1 MRVHAD
7 GESVPTCLKAVRGSP
22 QSGRTAACVDWPDVR
37 IGTGTWSGHSTQS
50 PNQEGQS
57 DMSTHVSLSKAEG
70 VGAYWYP
77 QARREEWLADV
88 IVHVVGIAL
97 ALVGCFLLV
106 VTAANS
112 GSVKLTAA
120 LVVYSAG
127 LLAMLGCSALYNSNT
142 NEKLSKL
149 LERFDLSG
157 IFVMIAAS
165 YTPFMLAKLDG
176 PMAWTVLAAVWIVA
190 LSGVAMNLL
199 ARWNAPRVYIAM
211 YLLLGWAA
219 LSIFDQLMHTLS
231 PLGLGL
237 LAAGGILYTIGVV
250 FHVNKKL
257 PFNSAIWHGF
267 VVAAASCHFAAI
279 YLDIAR
285 AAVV

>member
-1 MRVHAD
+1 
-7 GESVPTCLKAVRGSP
+7 
-22 QSGRTAACVDWPDVR
+22 
-37 IGTGTWSGHSTQS
+37 
-50 PNQEGQS
+50 
-57 DMSTHVSLSKAEG
+57 MSTHVSLSKAEA
-70 VGAYWYP
+70 VEAYWYP

-88 IVHVVGIAL
+88 IVHAVGIVL
-97 ALVGCFLLV
+97 AIAGCTLLII
-106 VTAANS
+106 TAANS

-142 NEKLSKL
+142 NQKLSHL
-149 LERFDLSG
+149 LERFDLSA

-165 YTPFMLAKLDG
+165 YTPFMLATLDG
-176 PMAWTVLAAVWIVA
+176 PMAWTFLALVWTVA
-190 LSGVAMNLL
+190 LAGVAMNLL
-199 ARWNAPRVYIAM
+199 VRWNAPRVYIAM
-211 YLLLGWAA
+211 YLVLGWAV
-219 LSIFDQLMHTLS
+219 LTIMDKLIHTLS

-237 LAAGGILYTIGVV
+237 LAAGGILYTIGVI

-279 YLDIAR
+279 YLDIA
-285 AAVV
+285 AMPIV

>member
-1 MRVHAD
+1 MLMAE
-7 GESVPTCLKAVRGSP
+7 GVPTCLKPYAVRRNRVQLPPVLCGLMLASELF
-22 QSGRTAACVDWPDVR
+22 A
-37 IGTGTWSGHSTQS
+37 WSGHSTTS
-50 PNQEGQS
+50 PKQEGQS
-57 DMSTHVSLSKAEG
+57 DMSTHVSLSNAEA
-70 VGAYWYP
+70 VDAYWYP

-97 ALVGCFLLV
+97 AIAGCTLLI

-142 NEKLSKL
+142 NQKLSKL

-157 IFVMIAAS
+157 IFIMIAAS

-176 PMAWTVLAAVWIVA
+176 VMAWTILAMVWTVA
-190 LSGVAMNLL
+190 LAGVAMNLL
-199 ARWNAPRVYIAM
+199 ARWNAPKVYIGM
-211 YLLLGWAA
+211 YLLLGWAV
-219 LSIFDQLMHTLS
+219 LSILDRLIHSMS
-231 PLGLGL
+231 ALGLAL
-237 LAAGGILYTIGVV
+237 LAAGGILYTIGVI

-267 VVAAASCHFAAI
+267 VIAAASCHFAAI
-279 YLDIAR
+279 YLDIAN
-285 AAVV
+285 AALA

>member
-1 MRVHAD
+1 
-7 GESVPTCLKAVRGSP
+7 
-22 QSGRTAACVDWPDVR
+22 
-37 IGTGTWSGHSTQS
+37 
-50 PNQEGQS
+50 
-57 DMSTHVSLSKAEG
+57 MSTHVSLSKAEA
-70 VGAYWYP
+70 VDSYWYP
-77 QARREEWLADV
+77 QSRREEWLADV
-88 IVHVVGIAL
+88 IVHAVGIVL
-97 ALVGCFLLV
+97 AVIGCVVLVA
-106 VTAANS
+106 TAANS

-120 LVVYSAG
+120 LIVYSAG

-176 PMAWTVLAAVWIVA
+176 PMAWTVLAAVWVVA

-199 ARWNAPRVYIAM
+199 ARWNAPRVYIGM
-211 YLLLGWAA
+211 YLMLGWAV
-219 LSIFDQLMHTLS
+219 LSIIDKLMHTLS

-237 LAAGGILYTIGVV
+237 LAAGGVLYTIGVI

-267 VVAAASCHFAAI
+267 VIAAASCHFAAI
-279 YLDIAR
+279 YLDIANVPL
-285 AAVV
+285 A

>member
-1 MRVHAD
+1 M
-7 GESVPTCLKAVRGSP
+7 
-22 QSGRTAACVDWPDVR
+22 
-37 IGTGTWSGHSTQS
+37 
-50 PNQEGQS
+50 S
-57 DMSTHVSLSKAEG
+57 DSHVSLSKAEA
-70 VGAYWYP
+70 VSAYWYP
-77 QARREEWLADV
+77 QSRREEWLADV
-88 IVHVVGIAL
+88 IVHAVGIVL
-97 ALVGCFLLV
+97 ALIGCFLLIT
-106 VTAANS
+106 TAANS

-199 ARWNAPRVYIAM
+199 VRWNAPRVYIGM
-211 YLLLGWAA
+211 YLILGWAA

-237 LAAGGILYTIGVV
+237 LAAGGVLYTIGVI

-279 YLDIAR
+279 YLDIAS
-285 AAVV
+285 AAVI